1 MFDQYAPFIIA
12 SYAAFIAI
20 IGGLGLYLVIDQR
33 WQKRSL
39 AELEARQP
47 KRSSRR

>member
-12 SYAAFIAI
+12 SYAAFVAI

-33 WQKRSL
+33 LQKRAL
-39 AELEARQP
+39 AELETRQP